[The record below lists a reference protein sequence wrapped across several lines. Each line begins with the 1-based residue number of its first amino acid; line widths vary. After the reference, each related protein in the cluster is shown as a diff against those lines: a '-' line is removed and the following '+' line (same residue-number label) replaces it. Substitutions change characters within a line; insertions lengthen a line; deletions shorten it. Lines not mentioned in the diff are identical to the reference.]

1 MNFLLPTFDLLFALY
16 RQLQLQIAFPLLKI
30 IITYFTLTLLGQITD
45 QSITCLTHY
54 FHPGI
59 CILKLLAALTPERQ
73 NTNM

>member
-16 RQLQLQIAFPLLKI
+16 CQLKLQVAFPLLKI
-30 IITYFTLTLLGQITD
+30 IITSFTFTLLGQITD
-45 QSITCLTHY
+45 QSITFMTDY

-59 CILKLLAALTPERQ
+59 CILKLLALTPKRQ